1 MSKLNIYDLCSV
13 LVAKNGLDDKE
24 SHRFIKAMFDIIQEG
39 LDEDKIVKVKGLGTF
54 KIIEVDDR
62 ESINVNTGERVL
74 IEGHSKLTFTPDSVM
89 KEIVNKPFS
98 QFETVILNEGVDF
111 PEPAISE
118 ESAISEER
126 ADNTS
131 ELSDASELSE
141 NPGSSD
147 DSLIDNSG
155 SSDDSLIDNSGSSD
169 NLPSDAPIVEFSDD
183 APNNINEE
191 SAPSDESPV
200 ESSHSDESPVES
212 PQDASSIE
220 ESPQDDD
227 SSESPSPIEEDD
239 SEEDDSEEDDSEEDD
254 SGNSPLRWILASV
267 VILLLI
273 LGAAYGGYLYGRYEI
288 SEEMAYKQMKADL
301 KTAEMTAKKAEA
313 AMAKD
318 SASQQVDATKIGAM
332 SIDKESDE
340 ADKEKSADEVKKD
353 EAKDEVYKKEQ
364 APKAETVKQQP
375 AKETTDKYEAKDAR
389 VRTGAYRIIGEDR
402 TIKAKAGQTV
412 EDIATRALGPGMS
425 CYVEVF
431 NSIDGKTALKEGQII
446 KIPKLELKKRR

>member
-111 PEPAISE
+111 PEPAVE
-118 ESAISEER
+118 EP
-126 ADNTS
+126 ADN
-131 ELSDASELSE
+131 ASELSGLSGDA
-141 NPGSSD
+141 GSSD
-147 DSLIDNSG
+147 DSLIDNPALSDDSLVDNSG

-227 SSESPSPIEEDD
+227 SSESPTPIEDD
-239 SEEDDSEEDDSEEDD
+239 SEDD

-353 EAKDEVYKKEQ
+353 EAKDEVSKKEQ

-431 NSIDGKTALKEGQII
+431 NSIDGKKALKEGQII

>member
-111 PEPAISE
+111 PEPAVE
-118 ESAISEER
+118 EP
-126 ADNTS
+126 ADN
-131 ELSDASELSE
+131 ASELSGLSGDAGSSDDSLID
-141 NPGSSD
+141 NPALSD

-227 SSESPSPIEEDD
+227 SSESPTPIEDD
-239 SEEDDSEEDDSEEDD
+239 SEDD

-353 EAKDEVYKKEQ
+353 EAKDEVSKKEQ
-364 APKAETVKQQP
+364 APKAEIVKQQP

-431 NSIDGKTALKEGQII
+431 NSIDGKKALKEGQII

>member
-111 PEPAISE
+111 PEPAVE
-118 ESAISEER
+118 EP
-126 ADNTS
+126 ADN
-131 ELSDASELSE
+131 ASELS
-141 NPGSSD
+141 GLSGDAGLSD
-147 DSLIDNSG
+147 DSLIDNPG

-227 SSESPSPIEEDD
+227 SSESPTPIEDD
-239 SEEDDSEEDDSEEDD
+239 SEDD

-267 VILLLI
+267 VILLLM

-353 EAKDEVYKKEQ
+353 EAKDEVSKKEQ

-431 NSIDGKTALKEGQII
+431 NSIDGKKALKEGQII